1 MRILTDQDVY
11 VTTLLFLRDLGHD
24 VVSAAGLGMERA
36 RDQELLRFSQKEKRC
51 FVTRD
56 RDFGRLA
63 LSRKQGGGIIY
74 LRMMPS
80 TIAAVHAELKRV
92 FERHQEEDLQRAFV
106 VVEPARYRYRKL
118 D

>member
-11 VTTLLFLRDLGHD
+11 VTTPLFLRDLGHD
-24 VVSAAGLGMERA
+24 VVSAAGLVMERA
-36 RDQELLRFSQKEKRC
+36 TDEELLKFSQKEKRC

-63 LSRKQGGGIIY
+63 FSRKQGGGIIY
-74 LRMMPS
+74 LRMAPS
-80 TIAAVHAELKRV
+80 TITAVHAELKQV
-92 FERHQEEDLQRAFV
+92 LERHPEEDLQRAFV